1 MECKIRK
8 LTGEDLEKIYSI
20 AQEVLKPLWS
30 KKEYEYF
37 LSQPSSFCW
46 GVDDSEGLACFIL
59 TLLTGTE
66 VDLVSIATRKDAQG
80 KRWAR
85 NLLQNVLSLP
95 GIEQAFLEVDPTNEP
110 AVRLYLGTGFQV
122 QGIRKKYYEGKKD
135 AWLMKWIR

>member
-1 MECKIRK
+1 
-8 LTGEDLEKIYSI
+8 
-20 AQEVLKPLWS
+20 
-30 KKEYEYF
+30 
-37 LSQPSSFCW
+37 
-46 GVDDSEGLACFIL
+46 L

-66 VDLVSIATRKDAQG
+66 VDVVSIATRKDAQG